1 MIEKFLKQTEYTS
14 HQDFT
19 ENYRIEVPENF
30 NFAYDIIDEWAKT
43 HPDKRAICWTND
55 RGKHH
60 DVTFAEL
67 KELSDK
73 TASFFNPSE
82 LGKETWSCSFSNE
95 TSNFGTPFW
104 RCTK

>member
-60 DVTFAEL
+60 DVT
-67 KELSDK
+67 
-73 TASFFNPSE
+73 PS
-82 LGKETWSCSFSNE
+82 
-95 TSNFGTPFW
+95 
-104 RCTK
+104 